1 MLAAYVPIAIAASAV
16 CASYRVRRCLHGDGK
31 ADVDVTDQISDST
44 ALRVEEPTASE
55 HLNNDLDCEDDNS
68 GLWPHHLDEWPHTR
82 YVLCDK
88 LPPLQ
93 EEGETE
99 SDVDESGASEA
110 SDDNSESKDEFVCC
124 DSKIDSAM
132 VHSSLGAAPLDEQLA
147 KVLKCEADL
156 NAALEHVRA
165 RASRLKRYL
174 GHVVEQ
180 QPMAIP
186 IQTEATCTCSDET
199 RGERASAPPL
209 LDVGRLT
216 SPTSPLGWRL
226 NPGDARLCQM
236 DWLDREMR
244 RDQELALEEGPRTHD
259 YEKAAE
265 AELPYG
271 GIPGAEL
278 PYGGIPGG
286 HLHLCLQTIASRP
299 SRPLRMTDDLKVSK
313 VPKTPSKVPETP
325 ALESIISSRKTFEA
339 CRNLFGAHRPAP
351 GPASTDSSVT
361 DGAAALLWSK
371 AELWEAEAEPYVR
384 SSPTSIM
391 STHAILEA
399 ALATPIQMEAI
410 MSTHAILEAAL
421 ATPIHMEAIR
431 ACPCHETVEAASAA
445 PVDVPKAA
453 IAKETAPAL
462 KVRGSAWACAF
473 TCMGLGNDQ
482 DLAVCVPDE
491 KPRNNA
497 C

>member
-124 DSKIDSAM
+124 DSKVDSAM

-180 QPMAIP
+180 PMAIP
-186 IQTEATCTCSDET
+186 IQTEATSTCSDET

-209 LDVGRLT
+209 LDVGRLA

-286 HLHLCLQTIASRP
+286 RLHLCLQTIASRP

-361 DGAAALLWSK
+361 DGAEALLWSK

-399 ALATPIQMEAI
+399 ALATPIQ
-410 MSTHAILEAAL
+410 
-421 ATPIHMEAIR
+421 MEAIR

-473 TCMGLGNDQ
+473 TCMGNDQ

>member
-1 MLAAYVPIAIAASAV
+1 MLAATVPIAIAASAV
-16 CASYRVRRCLHGDGK
+16 SYRVRRCLHGDGK
-31 ADVDVTDQISDST
+31 TDVDVTDQISDST

-55 HLNNDLDCEDDNS
+55 HLNNVLDCEDDNS
-68 GLWPHHLDEWPHTR
+68 SLWPHHLDEWPHTR
-82 YVLCDK
+82 YALCDK

-99 SDVDESGASEA
+99 SYVDESGSSEA
-110 SDDNSESKDEFVCC
+110 GDDNSVNSECC
-124 DSKIDSAM
+124 DSNVDTAM
-132 VHSSLGAAPLDEQLA
+132 VHSSLGVAPLDEQLA

-186 IQTEATCTCSDET
+186 IQTEATSTCSDET

-278 PYGGIPGG
+278 PYGGIPGRR
-286 HLHLCLQTIASRP
+286 LQLCLQTIASRP
-299 SRPLRMTDDLKVSK
+299 SRPLRTTDDLKVSK

-361 DGAAALLWSK
+361 DGAEALLWSK

-473 TCMGLGNDQ
+473 TCMGNDH